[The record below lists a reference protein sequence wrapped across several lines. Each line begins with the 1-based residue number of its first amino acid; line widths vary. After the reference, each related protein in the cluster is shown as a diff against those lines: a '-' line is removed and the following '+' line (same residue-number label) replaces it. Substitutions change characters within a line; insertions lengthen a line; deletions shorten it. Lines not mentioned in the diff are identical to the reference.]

1 MMAAI
6 EYAMDAEEPLT
17 EHAFRHVELV
27 VEVDMQTVINV
38 VVEDIH
44 SKKVPKNT
52 PVTHATEAELVR
64 MLPLVLLAKAKK

>member
-17 EHAFRHVELV
+17 EHVFPHAALV

-52 PVTHATEAELVR
+52 RATLVTEAELAQV
-64 MLPLVLLAKAKK
+64 LSTVLLAMVKK